1 MRKRTETTSRQSL
14 RGAGFRNLALVESPH
29 RRLLLILMDRLYL
42 LYGKNHIIPD
52 VDSHNVTNGWKI
64 FDRKGNRTGTYDDK
78 LNRIKD

>member
-1 MRKRTETTSRQSL
+1 
-14 RGAGFRNLALVESPH
+14 
-29 RRLLLILMDRLYL
+29 MDRLYL
-42 LYGKNHIIPD
+42 LYGKNHITPD